1 MNVLL
6 IMPYHNDLIH
16 SVSLPLGIMSIGTY
30 LQNHGINVKLCDFS
44 IKKHSVKKI
53 VKEFTPDIVGLSFPS
68 AKAVDGIINIST
80 DLRKYVD
87 APIVWG
93 GQFVDVGIA
102 ETFFETGLV
111 DILSFSEGENTW
123 LDLVRMKETGGDLA
137 DVKGIAYWKDGKVVR
152 TPLRPFLTADEL
164 PRINFD
170 LVYVPDYFQYL
181 YGCSRLV
188 YIYLSKGC
196 PASCSFCFNIACHRS
211 TRRRRNLDDCIS
223 EITELVTKYK
233 ADGLYLGDEL
243 AFANDKELYEVC
255 DAFRK
260 TGLSFRWGFQTR
272 VGALSQKA
280 IQHAFDCGC
289 RWIAS
294 GVETGNREM
303 MKRITKGMPLDKV
316 ESTFHACSK
325 AGIISLANFIIGLP
339 GETEAQLRDTIALAK
354 KIESTQNTFAQYMC
368 LPNSP
373 MGQELLSS
381 MEKHPEFGQMT
392 DFKQIDFFQNP
403 MDVSEIPQKE
413 LNVIQSY
420 FLLKAIFRKDYS
432 DSRPYDMLLK
442 FISTVIK
449 NASSMNLTSKVK
461 ALTEVTTDFTRFCLD
476 YTFQKGIRRKYGLK

>member
-30 LQNHGINVKLCDFS
+30 LQNHGVNVKICDFS
-44 IKKHSVKKI
+44 IKKHTVKQICKS
-53 VKEFTPDIVGLSFPS
+53 FTPDIVGFSFPS
-68 AKAVDGIINIST
+68 AKAVDGIINISR
-80 DLRKYVD
+80 DVRKLLDV
-87 APIVWG
+87 PIVWG

-123 LDLVRMKETGGDLA
+123 LDLVRMLETGGDLG
-137 DVKGIAYWKDGKVVR
+137 DVKGIAYLKDGKVVR

-181 YGCSRLV
+181 YGCKRLV

-223 EITELVTKYK
+223 EITELVTKYGV
-233 ADGLYLGDEL
+233 DGLYLGDEL

-255 DAFRK
+255 DAFQK
-260 TGLSFRWGFQTR
+260 TGLTFRWGFQTR
-272 VGALSQKA
+272 IGALSRKA
-280 IQHAFDCGC
+280 IQHAADCGC

-303 MKRITKGMPLDKV
+303 QKKITKGMPSDKV
-316 ESTFHACSK
+316 EPTFYACSK

-339 GETEAQLRDTIALAK
+339 GETEAQLRDTIELAK

-373 MGQELLSS
+373 MGQEVLSS
-381 MEKHPEFGQMT
+381 FEKHPEFGQMT

-432 DSRPYDMLLK
+432 DSRSYDMLLK

-461 ALTEVTTDFTRFCLD
+461 ALTEVTSDFARFCLD